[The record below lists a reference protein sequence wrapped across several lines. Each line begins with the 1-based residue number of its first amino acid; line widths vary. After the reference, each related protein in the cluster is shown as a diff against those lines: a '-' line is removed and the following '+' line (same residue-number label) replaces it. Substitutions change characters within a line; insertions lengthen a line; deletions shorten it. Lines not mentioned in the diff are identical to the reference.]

1 MPAGDALP
9 QGGDRLARGQ
19 GPAPAAQT
27 ELRSGRVQ
35 LQPPA
40 SRPGSRPLEVL
51 APQRGRSPPGD
62 IRSYVVRLARTVGF
76 IPSKRRPLPGN
87 EILWRAW
94 LDLQRSVRMLQAA
107 AENPEGLQAA
117 FGGGR

>member
-62 IRSYVVRLARTVGF
+62 IRNYAVRLARTVGF

-87 EILWRAW
+87 EILWRT
-94 LDLQRSVRMLQAA
+94 
-107 AENPEGLQAA
+107 
-117 FGGGR
+117 